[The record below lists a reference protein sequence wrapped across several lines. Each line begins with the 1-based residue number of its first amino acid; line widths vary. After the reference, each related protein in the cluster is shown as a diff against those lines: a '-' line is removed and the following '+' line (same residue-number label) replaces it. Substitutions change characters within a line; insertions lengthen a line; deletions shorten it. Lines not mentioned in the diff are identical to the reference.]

1 MREVNAVKQKA
12 PRDTAS
18 SVDDL
23 AAIWTLK
30 TCKTIK
36 EWKNFYLLTMNEK
49 TRIGIYAYRG
59 VIRVSS
65 QS

>member
-1 MREVNAVKQKA
+1 MREVNAIKQKA

-36 EWKNFYLLTMNEK
+36 E
-49 TRIGIYAYRG
+49 
-59 VIRVSS
+59 
-65 QS
+65 